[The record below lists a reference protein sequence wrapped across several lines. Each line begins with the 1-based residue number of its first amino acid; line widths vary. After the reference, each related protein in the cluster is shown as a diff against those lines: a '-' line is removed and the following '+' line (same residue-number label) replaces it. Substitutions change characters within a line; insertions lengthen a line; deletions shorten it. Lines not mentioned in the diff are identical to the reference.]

1 MRRWMPLLSVIVAQ
15 VFFGV
20 IVVRVPELSMW
31 WQWSVIGA
39 FAMACVA
46 SFIVGRITGQEREQ
60 VRSALLRFYA
70 AYQTWL
76 CSGAPNRSP
85 FSRRHGLCVNL
96 WDYCEDAGFPMWVIR
111 ASCVQLHKDFARAG
125 RNAQLPFNADNM
137 SYAAESYQQVCHEN
151 PARIA
156 WVNDQ
161 LQQLTESM

>member
-1 MRRWMPLLSVIVAQ
+1 MKRWMPLLSVIVVQ

-20 IVVRVPELSMW
+20 IVVRVPELSML

-70 AYQTWL
+70 AYSIWLHYGAPEGGVFHRKYGL
-76 CSGAPNRSP
+76 CSNAWEYCKSM
-85 FSRRHGLCVNL
+85 GLPKWAGRAV
-96 WDYCEDAGFPMWVIR
+96 YDA
-111 ASCVQLHKDFARAG
+111 LHRDFRRAG
-125 RNAQLPFNADNM
+125 LDTYYPFNVGSM
-137 SYAAESYQQVCHEN
+137 TYAAEQYRQVCHEN

-161 LQQLTESM
+161 LQQLTESR